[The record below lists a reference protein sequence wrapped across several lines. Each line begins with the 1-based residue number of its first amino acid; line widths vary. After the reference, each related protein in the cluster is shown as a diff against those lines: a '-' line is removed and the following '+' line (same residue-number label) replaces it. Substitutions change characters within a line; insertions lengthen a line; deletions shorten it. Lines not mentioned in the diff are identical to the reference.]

1 MNRPAAIEKEG
12 PKLNAHLIEFR
23 NENARLT
30 TFDELAQAHDQPGIL
45 RSRDYFNSLIKDEV
59 KKGIP
64 SSRILLGGFSQGGAM
79 SLFAG
84 ITCPDKLAG
93 IVGLSS
99 YLLMEGKVKEYVPEE
114 NPNKETPIF
123 MGHGDSDPLVKY
135 EWGVATA
142 EILKKWGWSVDLKT
156 YKGLQH
162 SADPK
167 EIDDL
172 EVYIQQR
179 LPPLGDEG
187 ASKA

>member
-1 MNRPAAIEKEG
+1 
-12 PKLNAHLIEFR
+12 
-23 NENARLT
+23 
-30 TFDELAQAHDQPGIL
+30 
-45 RSRDYFNSLIKDEV
+45 
-59 KKGIP
+59 
-64 SSRILLGGFSQGGAM
+64 M

-99 YLLMEGKVKEYVPEE
+99 YLLMEGKIKEYVPEE

-123 MGHGDSDPLVKY
+123 MGHGDIDHLVKHT
-135 EWGVATA
+135 WGATTA
-142 EILKKWGWSVDLKT
+142 DILRGWGWTVDFQT

-172 EVYIQQR
+172 EAYIQQR
-179 LPPLGDEG
+179 LPPLGQG
-187 ASKA
+187 GSSSN